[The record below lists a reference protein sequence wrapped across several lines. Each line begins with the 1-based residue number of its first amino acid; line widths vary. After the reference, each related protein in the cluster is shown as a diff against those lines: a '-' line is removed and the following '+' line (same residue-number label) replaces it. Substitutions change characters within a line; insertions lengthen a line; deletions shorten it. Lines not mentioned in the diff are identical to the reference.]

1 MMSNNSIENAH
12 GMRTAARA
20 PVVFLCCLAALAV
33 IGCATHNVTVKPNDP
48 LYGTWVNKDVDG
60 GKERGFAKSVLTPD
74 GRELDY
80 HHIADT
86 EPAVE
91 GAFVIEEA
99 WIDRQGYHWY
109 KMHGRYWPFG
119 TDGAQKGELFS
130 LIKISPDG
138 NTIESASRETG
149 YPDKVE
155 PVTSPSYGIAY
166 RQK

>member
-1 MMSNNSIENAH
+1 MSQNRIENAP
-12 GMRTAARA
+12 GSRAEARA
-20 PVVFLCCLAALAV
+20 FVVFLCCLAVLAV
-33 IGCATHNVTVKPNDP
+33 VGCATRKVTVKSNDP
-48 LYGTWVNKDVDG
+48 LYGTWVNKDVDE
-60 GKERGFAKSVLTPD
+60 GKERGFAKTVMTPD

-86 EPAVE
+86 KPAVE

-109 KMHGRYWPFG
+109 KMRGRYWPFG
-119 TDGAQKGELFS
+119 TDGAQKKELFS
-130 LIKISPDG
+130 LVKISPDG
-138 NTIESASRETG
+138 NIIETASRETG